1 MDFEYS
7 EAPRIG
13 REDTTY
19 SQSGKGKL
27 GRIALSKN
35 ICRFELP
42 MDMRRLESSWI
53 KFEIQWLI

>member
-7 EAPRIG
+7 DVPRMG

-19 SQSGKGKL
+19 SQAGKGKP

-42 MDMRRLESSWI
+42 MDMRRLESNKI
-53 KFEIQWLI
+53 TL